1 MYRPPPTTYTY
12 LLKLT
17 NFTKIYSSREKVL
30 NRQIIPNNPLW
41 KVNVLTKGAL
51 KGIYPQNR
59 ALMAT
64 IQKIINLSL
73 KSEVETEN
81 LKKNRYQNHKNMK
94 IHKTV

>member
-41 KVNVLTKGAL
+41 EANILTKGAL
-51 KGIYPQNR
+51 MGIYPQNR
-59 ALMAT
+59 DLTAT
-64 IQKIINLSL
+64 IHKIINSSL
-73 KSEVETEN
+73 KSKVE
-81 LKKNRYQNHKNMK
+81 
-94 IHKTV
+94 KT